1 MSRNILAYILGA
13 FIVFI
18 VVPGIMVYLASLWYY
33 PFMPENKIPIVFG
46 AFSSAVGLVFVI
58 WANYELIKKG
68 HGGAVVVG
76 AIKLSSETVKLVT
89 TGPYSICRNPMHLG
103 LVLFYLGFS
112 CALNSLMALLVPALV
127 LCGAYL
133 FARFIDEPRLKRDFP
148 SEYEK
153 WVKDVPQRFWPKAK
167 KS

>member
-1 MSRNILAYILGA
+1 MGR
-13 FIVFI
+13 
-18 VVPGIMVYLASLWYY
+18 
-33 PFMPENKIPIVFG
+33 K
-46 AFSSAVGLVFVI
+46 
-58 WANYELIKKG
+58 
-68 HGGAVVVG
+68 
-76 AIKLSSETVKLVT
+76 
-89 TGPYSICRNPMHLG
+89 
-103 LVLFYLGFS
+103 
-112 CALNSLMALLVPALV
+112 LVPALV

>member
-58 WANYELIKKG
+58 WANYDIEEQTDVRTSVNYLKTMMLLS
-68 HGGAVVVG
+68 GGM
-76 AIKLSSETVKLVT
+76 KLSGYDKFLAEQMQQIPVFTNIGYWGEDGAFYTASDKES
-89 TGPYSICRNPMHLG
+89 PYYEQVNRYHMFCYNHL
-103 LVLFYLGFS
+103 FDTKNRWSGF
-112 CALNSLMALLVPALV
+112 ALEA
-127 LCGAYL
+127 
-133 FARFIDEPRLKRDFP
+133 
-148 SEYEK
+148 
-153 WVKDVPQRFWPKAK
+153 Q
-167 KS
+167 